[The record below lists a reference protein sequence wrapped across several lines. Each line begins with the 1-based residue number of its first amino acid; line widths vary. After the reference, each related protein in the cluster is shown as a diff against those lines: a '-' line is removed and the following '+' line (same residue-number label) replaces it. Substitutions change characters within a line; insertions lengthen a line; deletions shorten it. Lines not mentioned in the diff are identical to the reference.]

1 MWNTSTNP
9 NDRFLDII
17 TILSF
22 IIGLENLS
30 LNEEQVNNLEAHLRD
45 QDIILKEEQNVM
57 LNDTIELL
65 KKAIEQNEEIINLLK
80 ELKNGL

>member
-1 MWNTSTNP
+1 MWNTSTNDA

-30 LNEEQVNNLEAHLRD
+30 LNEEQINNLEEHLRS
-45 QDIILKEEQNVM
+45 QDVILKQEQNVM
-57 LNDTIELL
+57 LDETIQLL
-65 KKAIEQNEEIINLLK
+65 KKAIEQNDEIIKLLK
-80 ELKNGL
+80 ELKK

>member
-1 MWNTSTNP
+1 MWNTSTNDA
-9 NDRFLDII
+9 NDRFLDLI

-30 LNEEQVNNLEAHLRD
+30 LNEEQINNLEEHLRS
-45 QDIILKEEQNVM
+45 QDVILKQEQNVM
-57 LNDTIELL
+57 LDETIQFL

-80 ELKNGL
+80 EIKK